1 MYNLKVKQGIAS
13 EEIIYYSSPIHDDT
27 EKDRRKVVP
36 TTGEICPSNRRVE
49 WCPFEEDFIICS
61 YMHDDDSAKKRSMRR
76 TKQAVYDIAKS
87 NDWEYF
93 VTLTFNDKIVN
104 GYDYDEVVDGLSQ
117 WLKNMRKKC
126 TKLKYIVVPE
136 KHPTS
141 GRWHFH
147 GLFMNCDEL
156 GLVESGLKTEKGQ
169 CIYNLGKYKKGWSTA
184 IRVDGRPNI
193 STYLTKYY
201 TKEMFEISRGK
212 KRYWASRN
220 CNRPMEYKYLVEFGE
235 NEIEEMFE
243 SEFYKKEVSSAHQKV
258 SYYSASI
265 YTTNTMRFNTNED
278 EEMFPPHIC
287 ICESSEDNKRRPV

>member
-76 TKQAVYDIAKS
+76 TKQVVYDIAKS

-93 VTLTFNDKIVN
+93 MTFTFNPEKVDR
-104 GYDYDEVVDGLSQ
+104 YSFDECSVKFSN
-117 WLKNMRKKC
+117 WLKNMRKNC

-136 KHPTS
+136 LHKD
-141 GRWHFH
+141 GAWHFH
-147 GLFMNCDEL
+147 GLFMNVD
-156 GLVESGLKTEKGQ
+156 GLEFIDGGKRYRGRVV
-169 CIYNLGKYKKGWSTA
+169 YNVGKYKFGWTEA
-184 IRVDGRPNI
+184 IALDGRPNVC
-193 STYLTKYY
+193 TYLTKYY
-201 TKEMFEISRGK
+201 TKKMFENTRGK

-235 NEIEEMFE
+235 NEIEEIFE

-258 SYYSASI
+258 SYYSTSI

-278 EEMFPPHIC
+278 EEIFPPHIS

>member
-1 MYNLKVKQGIAS
+1 MYNVKVKRTLVG
-13 EEIIYYSSPIHDDT
+13 EEIHYYKIPINDDSDA
-27 EKDRRKVVP
+27 DRRKVVP

-49 WCPFEEDFIICS
+49 WNPFEDDYIICS
-61 YMHDDDSAKKRSMRR
+61 YMHNDDSSKKRSMRR
-76 TKQAVYDIAKS
+76 TKQVVYDIAKS

-104 GYDYDEVVDGLSQ
+104 GYDYDEVVNGLSQ

-126 TKLKYIVVPE
+126 SKLKYIVVPE

-156 GLVESGLKTEKGQ
+156 GLVDSGLKTEKGQ

-184 IRVDGRPNI
+184 IHVDGRPNVC
-193 STYLTKYY
+193 TYLTKYY
-201 TKEMFEISRGK
+201 TKEVFEISRGK

-220 CNRPMEYKYLVEFGE
+220 CDRPIEYKYLLEGFEKDVDD
-235 NEIEEMFE
+235 MFNA
-243 SEFYKKEVSSAHQKV
+243 EVYERKIGNDYQTV
-258 SYYSASI
+258 RYYSTSI
-265 YTTNTMRFNTNED
+265 YTTNTMRFNTNAD
-278 EEMFPPHIC
+278 EEIFPPHIG
-287 ICESSEDNKRRPV
+287 ICESNEDNIRHPG